1 MAQKK
6 LLFPLILI
14 LAFTLNASGKGA
26 FELKEEDMEFANN
39 LARRSRQASLLAI
52 KEKWLELQR
61 LKAGSLNQSAL
72 SNSNFED
79 ENIESLDNPLSGLS
93 ANTTLKVFVSGSMGT
108 ELLKNYVKQ
117 AKCYKAI
124 LVFNGLPQGSWRKL
138 SDLVYGIAGSNAEN
152 VEMQLDDLA
161 FAQYS
166 VTSVPSFV
174 LSKEPSVFDL
184 DNLGDN
190 NSREVNAKNKFDK
203 IVGNIGIKRAL
214 ETMIEHGDLAD
225 EAHSFLQE
233 AKG

>member
-6 LLFPLILI
+6 LLFSLILI
-14 LAFTLNASGKGA
+14 LAFTLSASGKEA

-39 LARRSRQASLLAI
+39 LARTSRQASLLAI

-72 SNSNFED
+72 SN
-79 ENIESLDNPLSGLS
+79 IESLDNPLSGLS
-93 ANTTLKVFVSGSMGT
+93 ANTTLRVFVSGSMGT

-138 SDLVYGIAGSNAEN
+138 SDLVYGIAGVNAEG

-166 VTSVPSFV
+166 VTGVPSFV
-174 LSKEPSVFDL
+174 LSKDPSVFDP
-184 DNLGDN
+184 DNLGSN
-190 NSREVNAKNKFDK
+190 NSREVNAQNKFDK

-214 ETMIEHGDLAD
+214 EAMIEHGDLAD
-225 EAHSFLQE
+225 EANSFLQE

>member
-6 LLFPLILI
+6 LLYVLILI
-14 LAFTLNASGKGA
+14 LAFTLNASGKEA

-72 SNSNFED
+72 SN
-79 ENIESLDNPLSGLS
+79 IESLDNPLSRLS
-93 ANTTLKVFVSGSMGT
+93 ANTTLRVFVSGSMGT

-138 SDLVYGIAGSNAEN
+138 SDLVYEIAWVNAEN

-214 ETMIEHGDLAD
+214 ETMIEHGDLAN

>member
-14 LAFTLNASGKGA
+14 LAFTLNASGKEA
-26 FELKEEDMEFANN
+26 FDLKEEDMEFANN
-39 LARRSRQASLLAI
+39 LAVKSRQASLLAI

-61 LKAGSLNQSAL
+61 LKAGSLNQSVL
-72 SNSNFED
+72 S
-79 ENIESLDNPLSGLS
+79 NIESLDNPLSGLS
-93 ANTTLKVFVSGSMGT
+93 ANTTLRVFVSGSMGT
-108 ELLKNYVKQ
+108 ELLKDYVKQ

-138 SDLVYGIAGSNAEN
+138 SDLVYGIAGGNAEG

-161 FAQYS
+161 FAEYS

-174 LSKEPSVFDL
+174 LSKEPSVFDP
-184 DNLGDN
+184 DNLEDD
-190 NSREVNAKNKFDK
+190 NSREVNTKNKFDK

-214 ETMIEHGDLAD
+214 ETMIEHGDLAN

>member
-6 LLFPLILI
+6 LLSALILI
-14 LAFTLNASGKGA
+14 LAFTLNASGKEA
-26 FELKEEDMEFANN
+26 FELKEEDMEFASN
-39 LARRSRQASLLAI
+39 LARTSRQASLLAI

-72 SNSNFED
+72 SN
-79 ENIESLDNPLSGLS
+79 IESLDNPLSGLS
-93 ANTTLKVFVSGSMGT
+93 ANTTLRVFVSSSMGT

-138 SDLVYGIAGSNAEN
+138 SDLVYGIAGVNAEN

-184 DNLGDN
+184 DNLGSN

-214 ETMIEHGDLAD
+214 ETIIEHGDLAD
-225 EAHSFLQE
+225 EANSFLQE